1 MEFLSGDGMLEGEL
15 PCVEH
20 EAGGGE
26 FVFFPV
32 DGIAEDGGADMVE
45 VDADLVGAAGV
56 EVAADEGGFGRE
68 IGGEDTVI
76 GDGGFAG
83 GRGDDRHFLAVD
95 RVAADVCEDGVL
107 VL

>member
-1 MEFLSGDGMLEGEL
+1 MELSPGNRVLEGEL
-15 PCVEH
+15 PGVEH

-32 DGIAEDGGADMVE
+32 DGIAEDGGSDVVE

-56 EVAADEGGFGRE
+56 EVAADEGGFCRE
-68 IGGEDTVI
+68 IGGEDFVI
-76 GDGGFAG
+76 GDRGLAS

-95 RVAADVCEDGVL
+95 GMAADVGEDGVF